1 MAALGL
7 LAQQPGSGY
16 DLLRHF
22 EKSMA
27 NVWPA
32 TQSQL
37 YGELNKL
44 ADAGLI
50 EVSDIGPRGRK
61 EYRITEAGRRELRQ
75 WVTDPQADPPFR
87 SAALLQVFLLG
98 EIPREQARE
107 HMGAMAQHADAE
119 FARLEELR
127 DSIAWRD
134 DDGMFYGR
142 AALEYGLQR
151 SAMEA
156 EWARSVIK
164 DIDARGRQEKKRS
177 KK

>member
-1 MAALGL
+1 
-7 LAQQPGSGY
+7 
-16 DLLRHF
+16 
-22 EKSMA
+22 
-27 NVWPA
+27 
-32 TQSQL
+32 
-37 YGELNKL
+37 
-44 ADAGLI
+44 
-50 EVSDIGPRGRK
+50 
-61 EYRITEAGRRELRQ
+61 
-75 WVTDPQADPPFR
+75 
-87 SAALLQVFLLG
+87 
-98 EIPREQARE
+98 
-107 HMGAMAQHADAE
+107 MGAMAQHADAE